1 MNKKI
6 RTEQLKI
13 QDVKGTKNSFRYY
26 IDFNQLDISLNDE
39 IRRNGYQIGYEL
51 TERKEFKHQS
61 LRKQYKNYKESYVKH
76 LQFDPIKP
84 TLSMFSVIR
93 K

>member
-1 MNKKI
+1 MVNFLI
-6 RTEQLKI
+6 FNLKCYSPA
-13 QDVKGTKNSFRYY
+13 GF
-26 IDFNQLDISLNDE
+26 LSLNDE

-51 TERKEFKHQS
+51 TERKEYRHQS
-61 LRKQYKNYKESYVKH
+61 LRQQYKNYKESYVKH